1 MVVYSS
7 KQSKMTFTN
16 LPVQLTSFIGRE
28 RELAEVERLVSASR
42 LVTLT
47 GAGGCGKTRLAIQVG
62 NNMSGAFAD
71 GIWLID
77 FVPLREP
84 ELVPQHV
91 TQAFDLRPVPNQ
103 SLNEL
108 LLNFV
113 RPKQMLL
120 ILDNCEHL
128 VVGIAQLV
136 QQLLP
141 VAIELNILATSRQPL
156 GIPGEKI
163 YQVQGLAIPQLNSAT
178 ILDLQALQQYDAVH
192 LFIERAR
199 AISPQFRI
207 TIENASAI
215 IEICRRLDGIPLAL
229 ELASARLKILTPQQ
243 IAARLDSR
251 FNLLNLGQTIGAV
264 THHQTLRAAIDWSH
278 DLLNADERTFLRR
291 LSIFDASFS
300 LDAAEGISREEGMTS
315 DRTLDLLASLVDKS
329 LVLAETTGRAEAR
342 YRLLETIHE
351 YALEKLK
358 EAGEFKRL
366 RNRHLDFFVV
376 RTEEIVSKMQSSS
389 YPSLWLNWL
398 DGELDNIRLALDWAL
413 ESGQIESGLRL
424 VITLFD
430 FWISHG
436 SISEGRNWYE
446 RLLAKAGEQ
455 VPIMLRARANFNAG
469 MTAGFMG
476 DATAARAH
484 ERTAVALCEAAGE
497 EGVHL
502 LALAQGPIVVAAIMD
517 RDFLTAYNTV
527 ERSVQLLREINDDM
541 ELPMSLATQAVSAGG
556 LGRYQI
562 ARSLAE
568 ESLKAAHKSGNL
580 FAAALIVSYLGY
592 IEHCEQNYERA
603 QALYVEAL
611 TALHEQGAT
620 REEPRVLQMLGHTRL
635 QQGDLDQAYALICES
650 VARYRSQGELKAM
663 GECLIGFGVLAS
675 ERGMQTEAVR
685 LLTTGATHGRSVYVS
700 LLLAERREYERYL
713 AAAHSQLREQEFEQ
727 AQQEGR
733 AQTLEGAIEYALS
746 LPLATEKTALQ
757 SKDEFR
763 TLTAREREIVSLIGQ
778 GMTNGEISIQ
788 LVLSKRT
795 VEKHVANILS
805 KLELT
810 SRAQII
816 RWAME
821 HHLTSTSS

>member
-1 MVVYSS
+1 
-7 KQSKMTFTN
+7 MTFTN

-28 RELAEVERLVSASR
+28 RELSEVERLVSASG

-47 GAGGCGKTRLAIQVG
+47 GAGGCGKTRLASQVG
-62 NNMSGAFAD
+62 NNMNGAFAD

-77 FVPLREP
+77 FVPLRES

-128 VVGIAQLV
+128 IAAIAQLV
-136 QQLLP
+136 QQLLAAAP
-141 VAIELNILATSRQPL
+141 GLNILTTSRQPL
-156 GIPGEKI
+156 AIPGEKI
-163 YQVQGLAIPQLNSAT
+163 YQVQGLAIPELNSAA
-178 ILDLQALQQYDAVH
+178 ISDLQDLQHYDAVH

-207 TIENASAI
+207 TAENASAI

-251 FNLLNLGQTIGAV
+251 FNLLNLAQTIGAV

-278 DLLNADERTFLRR
+278 DLLNTDEQTFLRS

-300 LDAAEGISREEGMTS
+300 LDAAEGICREEGMTS

-446 RLLAKAGEQ
+446 RFLAKADEQ
-455 VPIMLRARANFNAG
+455 VPIMLLARANFNAG

-541 ELPMSLATQAVSAGG
+541 ELPISLATQAVSAGG

-611 TALHEQGAT
+611 TALREQGAT

-700 LLLAERREYERYL
+700 LLLADGREYQRYL
-713 AAAHSQLREQEFEQ
+713 AGARAKLTKQEFEQ
-727 AQQEGR
+727 AQEAGR
-733 AQTLEGAIEYALS
+733 IQTLEQGIEYALS
-746 LPLATEKTALQ
+746 LPLGPAGSA
-757 SKDEFR
+757 SKEQDEFSG
-763 TLTAREREIVSLIGQ
+763 LTDREREVVTLIAQ
-778 GMTNGEISIQ
+778 GKTNGEIASE

-795 VEKHVANILS
+795 VEKHIANILS

>member
-1 MVVYSS
+1 
-7 KQSKMTFTN
+7 MTLTN

-28 RELAEVERLVSASR
+28 RELDEVKLLVSTSR

-47 GAGGCGKTRLAIQVG
+47 GAGGCGKTRLAIQIG
-62 NNMSGAFAD
+62 NMISDAFAD
-71 GIWLID
+71 GIWLVD

-91 TQAFDLRPVPNQ
+91 IQTFNLHPSSNQ
-103 SLNEL
+103 SFNEL
-108 LLNFV
+108 LLNFA
-113 RPKQMLL
+113 RSKQMLL

-128 VVGIAQLV
+128 IAAIARLV
-136 QQLLP
+136 QQLLT
-141 VAIELNILATSRQPL
+141 AATALHILATSRQPL
-156 GIPGEKI
+156 TISGEI
-163 YQVQGLAIPQLNSAT
+163 LYQVQGLELPSLDSAT
-178 ILDLQALQQYDAVH
+178 AFDPQDFTQYDAVH
-192 LFIERAR
+192 LFVERAR
-199 AISPQFRI
+199 AISPHFTI
-207 TIENASAI
+207 TPENTTAI
-215 IEICRRLDGIPLAL
+215 VEICRRLDGIPLAL
-229 ELASARLKILTPQQ
+229 ELASARLNILTPQQ
-243 IAARLDSR
+243 IATRLDDR
-251 FNLLNLGQTIGAV
+251 FALLISDQLIAV
-264 THHQTLRAAIDWSH
+264 MTHHQTLRAAINWSH
-278 DLLNADERTFLRR
+278 NLLRAEEQTLLRR
-291 LSIFDASFS
+291 LAVFDAGFS
-300 LDAAEGISREEGMTS
+300 LDTAEGVGTGDGITS
-315 DRTLDLLASLVDKS
+315 DHTLDLLSSLVDKS
-329 LVLAETTGRAEAR
+329 LVIAETTGRAEAR
-342 YRLLETIHE
+342 YRLLETIRE

-358 EAGEFKRL
+358 EAGEFKQL
-366 RNRHLDFFVV
+366 RDHHLDFFVV
-376 RTEEIVSKMQSSS
+376 RTEEIVSKLQSSS

-398 DGELDNIRLALDWAL
+398 DSELDNIRSALEWAL
-413 ESGQIESGLRL
+413 ESRQIELGLRI

-446 RLLAKAGEQ
+446 RLLAQADEQ
-455 VPIMLRARANFNAG
+455 IPIMLRARANFNAG

-484 ERTAVALCEAAGE
+484 ERMTVALCEAAGE
-497 EGVHL
+497 EGVQL
-502 LALAQGPIVVAAIMD
+502 LASAQAPILVAAIMD
-517 RDFLTAYNTV
+517 RDFLTVYNTV
-527 ERSVQLLREINDDM
+527 ERTVQLLREMDDKQ
-541 ELPMSLATQAVSAGG
+541 ELTMSLGTQAVAASG

-580 FAAALIVSYLGY
+580 FAAALMVSYLGY

-603 QALYVEAL
+603 QALYEEAL
-611 TALHEQGAT
+611 TALREQGAT
-620 REEPRVLQMLGHTRL
+620 REEPRVLQSLAHSRL

-650 VARYRSQGELKAM
+650 VARYRSQGDLKAM

-675 ERGMQTEAVR
+675 ERGMQAEAVR

-700 LLLAERREYERYL
+700 LLLAEGREYERYL
-713 AAAHSQLREQEFEQ
+713 AAARSQLTEQEFEQ
-727 AQQEGR
+727 AQEQGR
-733 AQTLEGAIEYALS
+733 IQTLEQGIEYALS
-746 LPLATEKTALQ
+746 LPLGPVGSA
-757 SKDEFR
+757 SKEQDEFGG
-763 TLTAREREIVSLIGQ
+763 LTEREREIVALIGQ
-778 GMTNGEISIQ
+778 GKTNGEIATE